1 MAFFAIP
8 GMRAQGD
15 ALRSGGQRK
24 LALPESG
31 PDPTDA
37 SAILAAHR
45 ARRFELSGE
54 RRLVFAVFTSALD
67 DVRRYPPMSRPYHE
81 AWEWLMSDAEGS
93 PFAFRSACATLDL
106 DAEAVR
112 TRIRA
117 TVPPPEPMNRVWAR
131 VRARGE
137 AIALRVLG

>member
-1 MAFFAIP
+1 
-8 GMRAQGD
+8 MRAQGD

-67 DVRRYPPMSRPYHE
+67 DVRRYPPMSPPYHE
-81 AWEWLMSDAEGS
+81 AWEWLTSDAAGW
-93 PFAFRSACATLDL
+93 PFAFRPACATLDL

-112 TRIRA
+112 ARIRA
-117 TVPPPEPMNRVWAR
+117 TVPPPEPCNRVWAR